1 MGRVVLMTEPRL
13 VSVIVATRDRPKLL
27 GEALASIRALEGPD
41 LKFEI
46 LVGDNG
52 GLPESKE
59 VADRFDAIHQYTPK
73 NYCPAPRN
81 LAMRR
86 ATGEFIAFLDD
97 DDLWLPGHIR
107 KHIEIL
113 DENPEF
119 AGVFGQIVSTDPDL
133 NPLDDPWPKDVPD
146 DGDFF
151 MMLMSGYFPQVG
163 GTLFRASV
171 LETHG
176 YMDESLIGDSDWD
189 WQIRIAADQKFGFSA
204 EPCVLFRQRPKGTFN
219 TMQLQRSAFTRR
231 IFLRH
236 AISNRQRWPSW
247 KAWIRSYYACQT
259 YYWLYFLDVAS
270 QRSDAGDRWGVIK
283 ALSSAFWIIP
293 SRTLRSIFSD
303 AAFRRTTASIFQTS
317 K

>member
-1 MGRVVLMTEPRL
+1 MAEPRL

-27 GEALASIRALEGPD
+27 AEALASIRAIEGPD

-52 GLPESKE
+52 GLPASKE
-59 VADRFDAIHQYTPK
+59 VAEHYGAYHQYTPK

-97 DDLWLPGHIR
+97 DDVWLPGHIR

-113 DENPEF
+113 DAEKEF
-119 AGVFGQIVSTDPDL
+119 AGVFSQIISTDPDL
-133 NPLDDPWPKDVPD
+133 VPLDDPWPEKVPQ

-151 MMLMSGYFPQVG
+151 LMLLSGYFPQVG

-189 WQIRIAADQKFGFSA
+189 WQVRIATDHKFGFVALPSVQYDAVA
-204 EPCVLFRQRPKGTFN
+204 EICLYPPNLPATCHTQPSQVAGLEIMDKVILCLPDVLLAVLRRRCIPTLFGRGSLGGNQGH
-219 TMQLQRSAFTRR
+219 LQR
-231 IFLRH
+231 I
-236 AISNRQRWPSW
+236 
-247 KAWIRSYYACQT
+247 
-259 YYWLYFLDVAS
+259 LDH
-270 QRSDAGDRWGVIK
+270 SDKDD
-283 ALSSAFWIIP
+283 P
-293 SRTLRSIFSD
+293 
-303 AAFRRTTASIFQTS
+303 
-317 K
+317 

>member
-1 MGRVVLMTEPRL
+1 MAEPRL

-27 GEALASIRALEGPD
+27 AEALASIRAIEGPD

-52 GLPESKE
+52 GLPASKE
-59 VADRFDAIHQYTPK
+59 VAEHYGAYHQYTPK

-97 DDLWLPGHIR
+97 DDVWLPGHIR

-113 DENPEF
+113 DAEKEF
-119 AGVFGQIVSTDPDL
+119 AGVFSQIISTDPDL
-133 NPLDDPWPKDVPD
+133 VPLDDPWPEKVPQ

-151 MMLMSGYFPQVG
+151 LMLLSGYFPQVG

-176 YMDESLIGDSDWD
+176 YMDESLIGADRDRP
-189 WQIRIAADQKFGFSA
+189 QIWIRCAPIRFVQAAAEGLLQYDAVAEICLYPPNLPATCHTQPSQVAGLEIMDKVILCLPDVLLAVLRRRCIPTLFGRGS
-204 EPCVLFRQRPKGTFN
+204 LGGNQGH
-219 TMQLQRSAFTRR
+219 LQR
-231 IFLRH
+231 I
-236 AISNRQRWPSW
+236 
-247 KAWIRSYYACQT
+247 
-259 YYWLYFLDVAS
+259 LDH
-270 QRSDAGDRWGVIK
+270 SDKDD
-283 ALSSAFWIIP
+283 P
-293 SRTLRSIFSD
+293 
-303 AAFRRTTASIFQTS
+303 
-317 K
+317 

>member
-1 MGRVVLMTEPRL
+1 MAEPRL

-27 GEALASIRALEGPD
+27 AEALASIRAIEGPD

-52 GLPESKE
+52 GLPASKE
-59 VADRFDAIHQYTPK
+59 VAEHYGAYHQYTPK

-97 DDLWLPGHIR
+97 DDVWLPGHIR

-113 DENPEF
+113 DAEKEF
-119 AGVFGQIVSTDPDL
+119 AGVFSQIISTDPDL
-133 NPLDDPWPKDVPD
+133 VPLDDPWPEKVPQ

-151 MMLMSGYFPQVG
+151 LMLLSGYFPQVG

-189 WQIRIAADQKFGFSA
+189 WQLRIATDHKFGFVALPS
-204 EPCVLFRQRPKGTFN
+204 VLFRQRPKGSFN

-236 AISNRQRWPSW
+236 AIPNRHRWPDW
-247 KAWIRSYYACQT
+247 KSWIRSYYACQT
-259 YYWLYFLDVAS
+259 YYWLYFVDVAS
-270 QRSDAGDRWGVIK
+270 QRSSAGDRWGAIK
-283 ALSSAFWIIP
+283 ATFSAFWIIP
-293 SRTLRSIFSD
+293 TRTI
-303 AAFRRTTASIFQTS
+303 RRVLTKNVTQRQSSSSAKAQ
-317 K
+317 KW

>member
-1 MGRVVLMTEPRL
+1 MPVARL

-27 GEALASIRALEGPD
+27 AEALASIRALEGPD
-41 LKFEI
+41 LRFEI

-59 VADRFDAIHQYTPK
+59 VAERYGAIHQYTPK

-86 ATGEFIAFLDD
+86 GTGEFLAFLDD
-97 DDLWLPGHIR
+97 DDLWLPDHIR

-113 DENPEF
+113 DDNPDF
-119 AGVFGQIVSTDPDL
+119 AGVFGQIVSTTPDL
-133 NPLDDPWPKDVPD
+133 EPLGDPWPEDVPS

-176 YMDESLIGDSDWD
+176 YMDETLIGDSDWD
-189 WQIRIAADQKFGFSA
+189 WQIRIASVQKFGFVAIPS
-204 EPCVLFRQRPKGTFN
+204 VLFRQRPQGTFN
-219 TMQLQRSAFTRR
+219 KMQLRRSAFTRR
-231 IFLRH
+231 IFVRH
-236 AISNRQRWPSW
+236 SIPNRHRWRSW
-247 KAWIRSYYACQT
+247 KSLIRSYYACQT
-259 YYWLYFLDVAS
+259 YYWLYFVDVAS
-270 QRSDAGDRWGVIK
+270 QRSRAGDRWGAFK
-283 ALSSAFWIIP
+283 AMSSAFWIIP
-293 SRTLRSIFSD
+293 SRTI
-303 AAFRRTTASIFQTS
+303 RRILS
-317 K
+317 

>member
-107 KHIEIL
+107 THIKLL
-113 DENPEF
+113 DANPDF

-133 NPLDDPWPKDVPD
+133 NPLDDPWPKEVPG

-151 MMLMSGYFPQVG
+151 MM
-163 GTLFRASV
+163 
-171 LETHG
+171 
-176 YMDESLIGDSDWD
+176 IGDSDWD
-189 WQIRIAADQKFGFSA
+189 WQIRIAADRKFGFA
-204 EPCVLFRQRPKGTFN
+204 AVPCVLFRQRPIGTFN

-236 AISNRQRWPSW
+236 AISHRRRWPGW

-270 QRSDAGDRWGVIK
+270 QRSEAGERWGVIK

-303 AAFRRTTASIFQTS
+303 SGFRQATASIFQST